1 MKAEQAVELAT
12 RIVAAF
18 PDARAGD
25 ATVDVFVDRLL
36 PWDHAIAAAAVEN
49 LIDVLRRFPY
59 VSDLRDAYAAA
70 GGNVPDPGRRMSPP
84 LAPVRELTDE
94 EREEAA
100 VERRALLDRLHAL
113 GYAPEPGRR
122 KEGDGLATDRR
133 IG

>member
-1 MKAEQAVELAT
+1 MRADQAIALAE

-36 PWDHAIAAAAVEN
+36 PWDYGTAAAAVEN
-49 LIDVLRRFPY
+49 LIDSSRRFPH
-59 VSDLRDAYAAA
+59 VADLRDAYAAA
-70 GGNVPDPGRRMSPP
+70 GGNLPDPGRRMSPP
-84 LAPVRELTDE
+84 LAPVRELTAD
-94 EREEAA
+94 EREAA
-100 VERRALLDRLHAL
+100 DAERRALLDRLRAS

-122 KEGDGLATDRR
+122 KEGDGLASDRR